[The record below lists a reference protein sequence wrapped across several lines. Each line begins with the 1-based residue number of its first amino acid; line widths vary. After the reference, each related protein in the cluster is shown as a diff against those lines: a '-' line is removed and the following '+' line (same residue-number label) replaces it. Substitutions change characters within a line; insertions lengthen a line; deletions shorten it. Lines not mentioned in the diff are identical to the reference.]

1 MISSRS
7 IARRSLLLTA
17 AFVSFG
23 WLAAARAD
31 TPLESWRR
39 ELLDLAW
46 SGATTVPVRP
56 HLKTRA
62 RLAESVVDAALA
74 LEQPAVALQLA
85 EQIETWRR
93 GTALASCARAAAE
106 RGDATEARRLVELAL
121 SIAAN
126 PPAKETQDW
135 QRDRILSIVAQALV
149 LLGDESA
156 AARLEIGLSE
166 SEWGRSGATRAAR
179 LAPEELEP
187 QLVLLD
193 PVLATGT
200 LDQWRQAV
208 TTLLALHRRFHDDAA
223 GRAAIEQRLD
233 AALPRLPLDVR
244 VGFLLERSAAE
255 VERAELPAAL
265 AFLDE
270 AARAI
275 DSTRWSSDLLVPM
288 LARIAAARHHA
299 GDTARARLDLD
310 AALAR
315 FHAEHARIVDIDRC
329 NALLPVAEA
338 YAELRDPAAALVIYR
353 LAAEEAVENPNSRPR
368 ADDLVPLCLSL
379 ARHDVAP
386 DAPFLALIRSHFQQ
400 MGDPW

>member
-1 MISSRS
+1 MIPSRS
-7 IARRSLLLTA
+7 IARCALLLTV
-17 AFVSFG
+17 AFASFG
-23 WLAAARAD
+23 WLATVRAD

-46 SGATTVPVRP
+46 NGVREVPLRP
-56 HLKTRA
+56 HVKTRA

-93 GTALASCARAAAE
+93 GTATASCARNAAE
-106 RGDATEARRLVELAL
+106 RGDAAEARRLIDLAL
-121 SIAAN
+121 AVAAN
-126 PPAKETQDW
+126 PPAQETQEW

-156 AARLEIGLSE
+156 AAKIEISLSE
-166 SEWGRSGATRAAR
+166 SESGRSGVALAAR
-179 LAPEELEP
+179 VTAEALDA
-187 QLVLLD
+187 QLILLD

-200 LDQWRQAV
+200 LDQLRHAV
-208 TTLLALHRRFHDDAA
+208 ATLLALHRRFRDDPAHC
-223 GRAAIEQRLD
+223 AAIEQRLET
-233 AALPRLPLDVR
+233 ALPKLPLDVR
-244 VGFLLERSAAE
+244 VGFLLERSAAD

-265 AFLDE
+265 ARLDE

-310 AALAR
+310 AALVR
-315 FHAEHARIVDIDRC
+315 FHAERTRINDIDRC
-329 NALLPVAEA
+329 DALLPVAEA
-338 YAELRDPAAALVIYR
+338 YAELRDPAAALVVYR
-353 LAAEEAVENPNSRPR
+353 LAAEAAVENPNSRPR